1 MNTLF
6 KRLTINVRRINASK
20 MLPTFSLYKFPIAN
34 FSKKKEG
41 GGGSDKKAKV
51 EKEKKD
57 INREYENVST
67 DELKE
72 RYKQQSEV
80 MLYLYSKY

>member
-6 KRLTINVRRINASK
+6 KRISINLRTNTIK
-20 MLPTFSLYKFPIAN
+20 LLPVFNMYNFPIAN
-34 FSKKKEG
+34 FSKKKESG
-41 GGGSDKKAKV
+41 GNDKKVKI
-51 EKEKKD
+51 EKEKKE

-72 RYKQQSEV
+72 RYKQQTEV
-80 MLYLYSKY
+80 TNINIAST